1 MVRADQPL
9 LVLEALEG
17 PCTGQRATKQSAKF
31 VVGRRK
37 NLGLHLNDS
46 AVSERHAEVVWG
58 GDGYVLRDLGS
69 SNGTYRNGE
78 VVGAGVDVELR
89 DQDVLRFGLDTVVR
103 VEILPAMPADAE
115 ALTVE
120 QFLEAEMHM
129 MMQRV
134 KRRGEVM
141 CELLRNEVATKLS
154 EQPVA

>member
-78 VVGAGVDVELR
+78 VVGAGTPRPAEPCIQQR
-89 DQDVLRFGLDTVVR
+89 ISSRGR
-103 VEILPAMPADAE
+103 VGFALPALRAAGFSGGPPPSC
-115 ALTVE
+115 
-120 QFLEAEMHM
+120 
-129 MMQRV
+129 
-134 KRRGEVM
+134 GE
-141 CELLRNEVATKLS
+141 
-154 EQPVA
+154 